1 MNLSLA
7 NSRRGWVRAGLV
19 VAAACS
25 LAGCEQENPQRIQGY
40 VEGEYVYVASPRSG
54 ALQELHVARGDRIS
68 AGALVF
74 TLDQEPELAARNQAR
89 QQLAQARAAWED
101 AKKGKRP
108 SEMESLEAQ
117 LAQAAATLKF
127 SELELARL
135 QRLRPSGAATDADL
149 DRARAARDEDQ
160 ARVVQLRAEL
170 ETARLGAR
178 VDQVAAAEAE
188 MHAREAALA
197 QAEWN
202 LAEKQQSAPQTSLV
216 FDTLYREGEWVA
228 AGRPVAALLP
238 PENVKVRAFVPE
250 ARVAAIQMGDPVSV
264 LLDGA
269 PAPISGTVSF
279 VSPQAE
285 FTPPVIYSR
294 ESRQKLVFMIEI
306 VFASEDAAK
315 LHPGQPVDV
324 ELSAP

>member
-1 MNLSLA
+1 
-7 NSRRGWVRAGLV
+7 
-19 VAAACS
+19 
-25 LAGCEQENPQRIQGY
+25 
-40 VEGEYVYVASPRSG
+40 VYVASPRSG

-178 VDQVAAAEAE
+178 IDQVAAAEAE
-188 MHAREAALA
+188 MLARQAALV

-294 ESRQKLVFMIEI
+294 ESRQKPVIMIEI
-306 VFASEDAAK
+306 MFASEEAAK